1 MTFKSNRTA
10 VALIVIIILVY
21 FVAGLALPLVPLF
34 TYSTPATEAYG
45 FFGKAY
51 GVRSDAVIEVRG
63 DYDKLKPVVESFKE
77 FPEVIQL
84 VWYGTLALIP
94 DIPGLT
100 DPGSVEDFLAYPD
113 GTETVYRI
121 LLLCNVSPLSVD
133 EVYEKAEKALAGF
146 ACERV
151 GLTDAVVSGKA
162 DLLSEAGEGFWENAM
177 LLAVP
182 VVNEGTTHA
191 EIAAAISAVE
201 GAEKIFS
208 PFTLIKSEELVSFVL
223 NEPEWLENL
232 GLTGMVGESDGKKY
246 VLYVV
251 MAKPSSHAAITAA
264 LKAEAPSGRVLSVEM
279 GRKDVAVAANAVG
292 EILVNTLFA
301 ADLALCIAFALR
313 ACVKFY
319 RENTLY
325 FDFLP

>member
-1 MTFKSNRTA
+1 M
-10 VALIVIIILVY
+10 
-21 FVAGLALPLVPLF
+21 PLVPLF

-77 FPEVIQL
+77 FPEVTQL
-84 VWYGTLALIP
+84 VWYGTLAIVP

-162 DLLSEAGEGFWENAM
+162 DLLSEAGEGFWEKAM

-191 EIAAAISAVE
+191 EIAAAIAAVE
-201 GAEKIFS
+201 GADKIFS
-208 PFTLIKSEELVSFVL
+208 PFTLIGSEELVAFLL
-223 NEPEWLENL
+223 NSPEWLESL
-232 GLTGMVGESDGKKY
+232 GFTGMAGEAGGKKY

-251 MAKPSSHAAITAA
+251 TAEPSAHAAIAAA
-264 LKAEAPSGRVLSVEM
+264 LKTLAPYGRVLSVEM
-279 GRKDVAVAANAVG
+279 GRRDVKAAAQAVR

>member
-1 MTFKSNRTA
+1 M
-10 VALIVIIILVY
+10 
-21 FVAGLALPLVPLF
+21 PLVPLIS
-34 TYSTPATEAYG
+34 YGTPATEAYK
-45 FFGKAY
+45 FFNDAY

-63 DYDKLKPVVESFKE
+63 DYDELKPVVESFKE
-77 FPEVIQL
+77 FPEVTQL
-84 VWYGTLALIP
+84 VWYGTLAIVP

-100 DPGSVEDFLAYPD
+100 DTDSVKDFLAYPD

-121 LLLCNVSPLSVD
+121 LLLCNVSPLSVN

-162 DLLSEAGEGFWENAM
+162 DLLSEAGEGFRERAM

-182 VVNEGTTHA
+182 VVNGDISHA
-191 EIAAAISAVE
+191 EIAAAIAAVE
-201 GAEKIFS
+201 GADKIFS
-208 PFTLIKSEELVSFVL
+208 PFTLIGSEELVAFLL
-223 NEPEWLENL
+223 NSPEWLENL

-251 MAKPSSHAAITAA
+251 TAEPSAHAAITAA
-264 LKAEAPSGRVLSVEM
+264 LKTLAPYGRVLSVEM
-279 GRKDVAVAANAVG
+279 GRRDVKAAAQAVR

-301 ADLALCIAFALR
+301 ADLALCAAFLLR
-313 ACVKFY
+313 ACVKIY
-319 RENTLY
+319 RKDIISR
-325 FDFLP
+325 F

>member
-1 MTFKSNRTA
+1 M
-10 VALIVIIILVY
+10 
-21 FVAGLALPLVPLF
+21 PLVPLIS
-34 TYSTPATEAYG
+34 YGAPATEAYK
-45 FFGKAY
+45 FFNDAY

-77 FPEVIQL
+77 FPEVTQL
-84 VWYGTLALIP
+84 VWYGTLAIVP

-100 DPGSVEDFLAYPD
+100 DTDSVKDFLAYPD

-121 LLLCNVSPLSVD
+121 LLLCNVSPLSVN

-162 DLLSEAGEGFWENAM
+162 DLLSEAGEGFRERAM

-182 VVNEGTTHA
+182 VDNGDISHA
-191 EIAAAISAVE
+191 EIAAAVAAVE
-201 GAEKIFS
+201 GADKIFS
-208 PFTLIKSEELVSFVL
+208 PFTLIGSEELVAFLL
-223 NEPEWLENL
+223 NSPEWLESL
-232 GLTGMVGESDGKKY
+232 GFAGMAGEAGGKKY

-251 MAKPSSHAAITAA
+251 TAEPSAHAAITAA
-264 LKAEAPSGRVLSVEM
+264 LKTLAPSGRVLSVEM
-279 GRKDVAVAANAVG
+279 GRRDVKAAAQAVR

-301 ADLALCIAFALR
+301 ADLALCAAFLLR
-313 ACVKFY
+313 ACVKIY
-319 RENTLY
+319 RKDIISR
-325 FDFLP
+325 F

>member
-1 MTFKSNRTA
+1 M
-10 VALIVIIILVY
+10 
-21 FVAGLALPLVPLF
+21 PLVPLIS
-34 TYSTPATEAYG
+34 YGTPATEAYK
-45 FFGKAY
+45 FFNDAY
-51 GVRSDAVIEVRG
+51 GVRSDAVIEVSG

-77 FPEVIQL
+77 FPEVTQL

-100 DPGSVEDFLAYPD
+100 DTDSVKDFLAYPD

-121 LLLCNVSPLSVD
+121 LLLCNVSPLSVN

-162 DLLSEAGEGFWENAM
+162 DLLSEAGEGFRERAM

-182 VVNEGTTHA
+182 VDNGDISHA
-191 EIAAAISAVE
+191 EIAAAIAVVE
-201 GAEKIFS
+201 GADKIFS
-208 PFTLIKSEELVSFVL
+208 PFTLIGSEELVAFLL
-223 NEPEWLENL
+223 NSPEWLENL
-232 GLTGMVGESDGKKY
+232 GLTGMVGESGGKKY

-251 MAKPSSHAAITAA
+251 TAEPSAHAAIAAA
-264 LKAEAPSGRVLSVEM
+264 LKTLAPYGRVLSVEM
-279 GRKDVAVAANAVG
+279 GRRDVKAAAQAVR

-301 ADLALCIAFALR
+301 ADLALCAAFLLR
-313 ACVKFY
+313 ACVKIY
-319 RENTLY
+319 RKDIISR
-325 FDFLP
+325 F

>member
-1 MTFKSNRTA
+1 
-10 VALIVIIILVY
+10 
-21 FVAGLALPLVPLF
+21 
-34 TYSTPATEAYG
+34 
-45 FFGKAY
+45 AY

-63 DYDKLKPVVESFKE
+63 DYDELKPVVESFKE
-77 FPEVIQL
+77 FPEVTQL

-121 LLLCNVSPLSVD
+121 LLLCNVSPLSVN

-162 DLLSEAGEGFWENAM
+162 DLLSEAGEGFWEKAM

-182 VVNEGTTHA
+182 VDNGDISHA
-191 EIAAAISAVE
+191 EIAAAIAAVE
-201 GAEKIFS
+201 GADKIFS
-208 PFTLIKSEELVSFVL
+208 PFTLIGSEELVAFLL
-223 NEPEWLENL
+223 NSPEWLESL
-232 GLTGMVGESDGKKY
+232 GFTGMAGEAGGKKY

-251 MAKPSSHAAITAA
+251 TAEPSAHAAIAAA
-264 LKAEAPSGRVLSVEM
+264 LKTLAPYGRVLSVEM
-279 GRKDVAVAANAVG
+279 GRRDFKAAANAVG

>member
-1 MTFKSNRTA
+1 M
-10 VALIVIIILVY
+10 
-21 FVAGLALPLVPLF
+21 PLVPLIS
-34 TYSTPATEAYG
+34 YGTPATEAYK
-45 FFGKAY
+45 FFNDAY

-63 DYDKLKPVVESFKE
+63 DYDELKPVVESFKE
-77 FPEVIQL
+77 FPEVTQL

-100 DPGSVEDFLAYPD
+100 DPGSVEDFLTYPD

-162 DLLSEAGEGFWENAM
+162 DLLSEAGEGFWERAM

-191 EIAAAISAVE
+191 EIAAAIAAVE

-208 PFTLIKSEELVSFVL
+208 PFTLIGSEELVAFLL
-223 NEPEWLENL
+223 NSPEWLESL
-232 GLTGMVGESDGKKY
+232 GFTGMAGEAGGKKY

-251 MAKPSSHAAITAA
+251 MAKPSSHAAIAAA
-264 LKAEAPSGRVLSVEM
+264 LKTLAPYGRVLSVEM
-279 GRKDVAVAANAVG
+279 GRRDVKAAAQAVR

-313 ACVKFY
+313 ACVKFF